1 MYSAYRLLKP
11 LAFSFSVVTR
21 VLVLGRMLSLIS
33 VAKSARVRRIVA
45 RFETCGVLFSAASS
59 AVSCVLMWM
68 STAQTFQAAGAYAL
82 AAAAADNSTARD
94 AALKTASTVANSS
107 SRLNEN
113 NNSFLLGFYSVYATV
128 CVLVAAVVF
137 HTLRSMLNSIEQ
149 QKLLLDELDD
159 SEETKQLAVIN
170 AVAQE
175 KTLRLRT
182 VLRKVALN
190 CSVVVVAALFS
201 LWIDSFSV
209 VGGLMGQKPPPP
221 CPKDAGEC
229 DECEGEV
236 VVE

>member
-68 STAQTFQAAGAYAL
+68 STAQTFQAADAYAL

-94 AALKTASTVANSS
+94 AALKTASTLATSS

-128 CVLVAAVVF
+128 CLLVAAVVF
-137 HTLRSMLNSIEQ
+137 QSLRSMLHSIEQ
-149 QKLLLDELDD
+149 QKLLLDELDE
-159 SEETKQLAVIN
+159 SEETKQLSVIN

-175 KTLRLRT
+175 KTQRLRASRSSRI
-182 VLRKVALN
+182 VIL
-190 CSVVVVAALFS
+190 
-201 LWIDSFSV
+201 
-209 VGGLMGQKPPPP
+209 
-221 CPKDAGEC
+221 
-229 DECEGEV
+229 
-236 VVE
+236 